1 MTQWHLKSKRKT
13 TGAIRPS
20 RRRCNKKLAW
30 IGGNPSATTVD
41 SEIKRHSENKRGKTT
56 KVKLKAEQFVMVSD
70 PKKPT
75 EKIRKLEIVTV
86 DENNADRQFARRN
99 IITKSSIL
107 KVKDGSKELYVK
119 VTSRPGQQGSI
130 NAILLE
136 GYEKEKEEK
145 LKDKKKDKKA
155 KKIEKKTK
163 TKPKSKKDAKK
174 DEKSKKE

>member
-20 RRRCNKKLAW
+20 RRRCDKKLAW
-30 IGGNPSATTVD
+30 MGGNPSATTVAT
-41 SEIKRHSENKRGKTT
+41 EVKRHPEKKRGATT

-70 PKKPT
+70 QKKPT
-75 EKIRKLEIVTV
+75 EKIKKLEIVAV

-119 VTSRPGQQGSI
+119 VTSRPGQQGSVS
-130 NAILLE
+130 AIVLE
-136 GYEKEKEEK
+136 NYEKEKEEK
-145 LKDKKKDKKA
+145 LKDKKKSKQAKKVEKKA
-155 KKIEKKTK
+155 KKS
-163 TKPKSKKDAKK
+163 PKAKK
-174 DEKSKKE
+174 EAKKEKESKKE